1 MARIESDG
9 ISGYRPGERTRRGRD
24 TRPGEKPEAL
34 FPSLFERTVQD
45 VHTPVLPDA
54 PPLESLDEAH
64 EMLDRIHQLGDKLSR
79 EQTFSRLREYREA
92 VRLFLGRVVAS
103 GVGMEEHTSG
113 TNILNRKRFTLIRVI
128 DERLDRLAAGMVQ
141 TQQSQLELLRK
152 VEEIQGLLVDL
163 FH

>member
-9 ISGYRPGERTRRGRD
+9 LSGYRPGERTRRGRD
-24 TRPGEKPEAL
+24 TRPGERTEAI
-34 FPSLFERTVQD
+34 FPSLFEQQVEA
-45 VHTPVLPDA
+45 HNPVLPDA
-54 PPLESLDEAH
+54 APLESLEEAH
-64 EMLDRIHQLGDKLSR
+64 EMLDRIHQLGDQLSR

-92 VRLFLGRVVAS
+92 VRGFLGRVVAS
-103 GVGMEEHTSG
+103 GVGIEEHTSG
-113 TNILNRKRFTLIRVI
+113 TNVLNRKRFTLIRVI
-128 DERLDRLAAGMVQ
+128 DQRLDRLAAGMVQ